1 MIMLLR
7 QPFFQNLAISE
18 NLESH
23 ILMIVIAE
31 LVNIYP
37 SGNAS
42 DIILY
47 KDTLESIT
55 LTFHYF
61 GIVSF

>member
-1 MIMLLR
+1 MLLQSDCNDYASTLTIFPR
-7 QPFFQNLAISE
+7 FSDLRK
-18 NLESH
+18 SH

-47 KDTLESIT
+47 KDTLESKIRS
-55 LTFHYF
+55 L
-61 GIVSF
+61 